1 MNERTNDWVNEWM
14 NKHMEATGY
23 IRLQDVTSTKQDQE
37 GAFLSAAW
45 QFFLPN
51 KSPKYIRRYTSVLYL
66 EPPEWSKMTVGDNW
80 IPVKLDGS
88 YCN

>member
-1 MNERTNDWVNEWM
+1 M

-66 EPPEWSKMTVGDNW
+66 EPPE
-80 IPVKLDGS
+80 
-88 YCN
+88 